1 MTEMHD
7 LGANTYAPRAG
18 SLVFMFPG
26 QSSRHPEMIE
36 ALSSIDRTNADIVA
50 SASEILGRDLAGHY
64 RAANPDIFLRNRDIQ
79 IGVFLANHLHFCTL
93 ARADIHSTWSLGLSL
108 GEYNHLVHIGALGF
122 EQALRLVDER
132 GRLYDEGPPGVMVS
146 VFPIEAAEVE
156 HEIASLGLT
165 QDVAVGL
172 YNAPRQQVLSGKRA
186 AVERLVAGLERELFI
201 QAVEI
206 ESRIPMHMPLFAGVA
221 AEFCVVLERTALST
235 PRLPY
240 VPNVRGTVLEAAT
253 ADDIRLC
260 LANHV
265 CTPVRWQASVEAV
278 ATRASSPC
286 FVEVGPRSVLYG
298 LFGRGWMP
306 GRRARTDVPDAKCD
320 LARRLLAELCDGT

>member
-1 MTEMHD
+1 MTDM
-7 LGANTYAPRAG
+7 LTPGANARPSRAD

-26 QSSRHPEMIE
+26 QSSRYPEMIE
-36 ALSSIDRTNADIVA
+36 TLSSIDRMNAEVVA
-50 SASEILGRDLAGHY
+50 CASEILGRDLAGHY
-64 RAANPDIFLRNRDIQ
+64 RSANPDIFLRNRDIQ

-132 GRLYDEGPPGVMVS
+132 GRLYDEGPTGVMVS
-146 VFPIEAAEVE
+146 VFPVEAADVE
-156 HEIASLGLT
+156 REIARLDLA

-172 YNAPRQQVLSGKRA
+172 YNAPRQQVLSGKRT
-186 AVERLVAGLERELFI
+186 AVERLVAALEREHFI

-221 AEFCVVLERTALST
+221 AEFRAVLERTALSAT
-235 PRLPY
+235 RLPY

-253 ADDIRLC
+253 TEDIRLC
-260 LANHV
+260 LAAHV
-265 CTPVRWQASVEAV
+265 SAPVRWQASVEAV
-278 ATRASSPC
+278 AARVSSPC

-306 GRRARTDVPDAKCD
+306 GRRARTDVPEVGRDRP
-320 LARRLLAELCDGT
+320 RRVLAELYDGA